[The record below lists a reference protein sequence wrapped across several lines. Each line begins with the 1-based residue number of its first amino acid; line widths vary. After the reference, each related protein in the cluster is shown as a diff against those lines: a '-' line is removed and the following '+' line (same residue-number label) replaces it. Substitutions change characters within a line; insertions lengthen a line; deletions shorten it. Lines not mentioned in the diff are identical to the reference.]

1 MGCKFFKL
9 NTLDSVLINGTASA
23 GESVMFISNTGK
35 DQSSLNPL
43 DVRHLQ
49 LVEMVLVESI
59 QTFVNDGSTV
69 FHYNNDETQGHIR
82 FILKML
88 ILGYGMAQMQILLKF

>member
-1 MGCKFFKL
+1 MEL
-9 NTLDSVLINGTASA
+9 HQLVNQL
-23 GESVMFISNTGK
+23 FISNTGK

-43 DVRHLQ
+43 DHTPFTISRNTT
-49 LVEMVLVESI
+49 LVESI

-82 FILKML
+82 FIIENSDSEGTARWLKC
-88 ILGYGMAQMQILLKF
+88 KFY